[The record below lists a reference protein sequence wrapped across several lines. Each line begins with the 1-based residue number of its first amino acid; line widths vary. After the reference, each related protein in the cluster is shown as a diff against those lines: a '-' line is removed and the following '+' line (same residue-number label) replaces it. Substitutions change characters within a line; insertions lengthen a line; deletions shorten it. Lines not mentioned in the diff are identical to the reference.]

1 MVIHTGCCVCSI
13 IQDKHYANANSG
25 LNLKKKKK
33 KVQQHSDLL
42 VTELRHRSSRGSFPT
57 QVYPAGQGLNCQPTF
72 YQTET
77 EVMEVT
83 PSLLHR
89 FCNFFCGSGAALSSL
104 RKWPWWCHQGDM
116 GLILK
121 SELLLWNSCFCF
133 WVPYKTYK
141 SNTIAL
147 SFQFSLERITCQ
159 LSFPWKKKCMKARG
173 VFSHTVGGRICA
185 YSISSQSGPF
195 PFGCLVRIPWAPSGI
210 FGAHQFPF
218 THVPLDPC
226 AGTDIESQEA
236 LKPRTPLSPLNKLL
250 QCNLTCGTDKTTL
263 TELFPAK

>member
-1 MVIHTGCCVCSI
+1 MSSGW
-13 IQDKHYANANSG
+13 YG
-25 LNLKKKKK
+25 LNLKVWIATVKQLFLFLGSIQYIQIKHNSIFFP
-33 KVQQHSDLL
+33 VQPWEDHM
-42 VTELRHRSSRGSFPT
+42 
-57 QVYPAGQGLNCQPTF
+57 PA
-72 YQTET
+72 
-77 EVMEVT
+77 VISM
-83 PSLLHR
+83 
-89 FCNFFCGSGAALSSL
+89 
-104 RKWPWWCHQGDM
+104 K
-116 GLILK
+116 
-121 SELLLWNSCFCF
+121 
-133 WVPYKTYK
+133 
-141 SNTIAL
+141 
-147 SFQFSLERITCQ
+147 
-159 LSFPWKKKCMKARG
+159 KKKCMKARG